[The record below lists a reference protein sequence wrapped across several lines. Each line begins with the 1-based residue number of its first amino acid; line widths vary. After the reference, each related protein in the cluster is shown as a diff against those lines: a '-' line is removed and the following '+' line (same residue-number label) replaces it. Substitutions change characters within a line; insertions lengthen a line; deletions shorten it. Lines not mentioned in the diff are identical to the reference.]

1 MSYTKNNFQEWIFYI
16 SDKMDY
22 FTEVFAEENNLKLD
36 FSIESL
42 DKLEKW
48 IIEHYPTIDQLK
60 DDSKILDLLTIYIG
74 QTLKKYIGGKWYM
87 DLENEENAYYHMP
100 VLTSPDY
107 KGVIYKSPR
116 TFATACVDRKRGNY
130 ISTIK
135 KNNMEDMNIQIS
147 KE

>member
-60 DDSKILDLLTIYIG
+60 DDSKILDLLTIYRS
-74 QTLKKYIGGKWYM
+74 
-87 DLENEENAYYHMP
+87 N
-100 VLTSPDY
+100 
-107 KGVIYKSPR
+107 
-116 TFATACVDRKRGNY
+116 F
-130 ISTIK
+130 
-135 KNNMEDMNIQIS
+135 
-147 KE
+147 